1 MIAPATDSRQQR
13 AAWMQGDRQTRGILM
28 ARMEVSDIGS
38 GIAPANS
45 AELFFELGLKYCLGQ
60 GVERDYVA
68 AHKWFNLAALK
79 GNAAARD
86 YRSEI
91 SREMDSAQIAE
102 AQRQARDWLT
112 VH

>member
-1 MIAPATDSRQQR
+1 
-13 AAWMQGDRQTRGILM
+13 M
-28 ARMEVSDIGS
+28 ARMELSDISTAG
-38 GIAPANS
+38 APANS
-45 AELFFELGLKYCLGQ
+45 ADLFFELGLKYCLGK
-60 GVERDYVA
+60 GVDRDFVA

-86 YRSEI
+86 YRSEL
-91 SREMDSAQIAE
+91 SREMDAGQIAD

>member
-1 MIAPATDSRQQR
+1 
-13 AAWMQGDRQTRGILM
+13 M
-28 ARMEVSDIGS
+28 ARMDVGDIGTA
-38 GIAPANS
+38 GAPANS
-45 AELFFELGLKYCLGQ
+45 ADLFFELGLKYCLGK
-60 GVERDYVA
+60 GVDRDYVA

-79 GNAAARD
+79 GNAAARE

-91 SREMDSAQIAE
+91 SREMDTAQIAE

>member
-1 MIAPATDSRQQR
+1 MIVPANASRRQR
-13 AAWMQGDRQTRGILM
+13 AAWMQGDRQTRGIHM
-28 ARMEVSDIGS
+28 ARMEVGEIGTA
-38 GIAPANS
+38 GAPANT
-45 AELFFELGLKYCLGQ
+45 ADLFFELGLKYCLGQ
-60 GVERDYVA
+60 GVDRDYVA

>member
-1 MIAPATDSRQQR
+1 
-13 AAWMQGDRQTRGILM
+13 M
-28 ARMEVSDIGS
+28 ARMEVGEFASAG
-38 GIAPANS
+38 APAN
-45 AELFFELGLKYCLGQ
+45 AADLFFELGLKYCLGQ
-60 GVERDYVA
+60 GVDRDYVA

-79 GNAAARD
+79 GNASARD

-91 SREMDSAQIAE
+91 SREMDAAQIAE

>member
-1 MIAPATDSRQQR
+1 
-13 AAWMQGDRQTRGILM
+13 M
-28 ARMEVSDIGS
+28 ARMEVGDLGTSS
-38 GIAPANS
+38 APASS
-45 AELFFELGLKYCLGQ
+45 ADLFFELGLKYCLGQ
-60 GVERDYVA
+60 GVDRDFIA

-79 GNAAARD
+79 GNTAARD

-91 SREMDSAQIAE
+91 SREMDAVQIAE

>member
-1 MIAPATDSRQQR
+1 
-13 AAWMQGDRQTRGILM
+13 M
-28 ARMEVSDIGS
+28 ARMEIGDP
-38 GIAPANS
+38 GAATVAPANS

-60 GVERDYVA
+60 GVDRDYIA

-79 GNAAARD
+79 GNIAARD

-91 SREMDSAQIAE
+91 SREMDAVQIAE

>member
-1 MIAPATDSRQQR
+1 
-13 AAWMQGDRQTRGILM
+13 MQGDRQTRGIQM
-28 ARMEVSDIGS
+28 ARMEVGEIATAG
-38 GIAPANS
+38 APANS
-45 AELFFELGLKYCLGQ
+45 ADLFFELGLKYCLGQ
-60 GVERDYVA
+60 GVDRDYVA

-79 GNAAARD
+79 GNSAARD

-91 SREMDSAQIAE
+91 SREMDSTQIAE

>member
-1 MIAPATDSRQQR
+1 
-13 AAWMQGDRQTRGILM
+13 MQGDRQTRGIQM
-28 ARMEVSDIGS
+28 ARMEVGDIGTA
-38 GIAPANS
+38 GAPANT
-45 AELFFELGLKYCLGQ
+45 ADLFFELGLKYCLGQ
-60 GVERDYVA
+60 GVDRDYVA

-91 SREMDSAQIAE
+91 SREMDTAQIAE

>member
-1 MIAPATDSRQQR
+1 MISPANASRQHR
-13 AAWMQGDRQTRGILM
+13 AAWMQGDRQTRGIQM
-28 ARMEVSDIGS
+28 ARMEVGDIGTA
-38 GIAPANS
+38 GAPANT
-45 AELFFELGLKYCLGQ
+45 ADLFFELGLKYCLGQ
-60 GVERDYVA
+60 GVDRDYVA

-79 GNAAARD
+79 GNSAARD

-91 SREMDSAQIAE
+91 AREMDISQIAE

>member
-1 MIAPATDSRQQR
+1 
-13 AAWMQGDRQTRGILM
+13 M
-28 ARMEVSDIGS
+28 ARMEVGDIATAG
-38 GIAPANS
+38 APANS
-45 AELFFELGLKYCLGQ
+45 ADLFFELGLKYCLGQ
-60 GVERDYVA
+60 GVDRDYVA

-79 GNAAARD
+79 GNSAARD

-91 SREMDSAQIAE
+91 SREMDSTQIAE

>member
-1 MIAPATDSRQQR
+1 
-13 AAWMQGDRQTRGILM
+13 M
-28 ARMEVSDIGS
+28 ARMEVGDIATAG
-38 GIAPANS
+38 APTNTAD
-45 AELFFELGLKYCLGQ
+45 LFFELGMKYCLGQ
-60 GVERDYVA
+60 GVDRDYVT

-91 SREMDSAQIAE
+91 SREMNAIQIAE

>member
-1 MIAPATDSRQQR
+1 
-13 AAWMQGDRQTRGILM
+13 
-28 ARMEVSDIGS
+28 MEVGDLGTAA
-38 GIAPANS
+38 APANS
-45 AELFFELGLKYCLGQ
+45 ADLFFELGLKYCLGQ
-60 GVERDYVA
+60 GVDRDYVA

-86 YRSEI
+86 YRSEL
-91 SREMDSAQIAE
+91 SREMDAAQIAE